1 MGRIRVLS
9 IFALFLG
16 AVISQASD
24 YRLVIA
30 SDDPAIRKAPSM
42 VVFEGNGKLT
52 PEDRITS
59 ITFSAEAIEP
69 NCLVSLDPASGKASL
84 ALGPDVEVFQGKLL
98 IAGSKPTKK
107 VIPAHIAVDVPA
119 ATGVKDG
126 KLNGMMQPIIQQ
138 VNNLPWPFIVLA
150 VGVVIGFIFV
160 MNRRSQQYTTSMSKE
175 AKNLYLETVGRITE
189 RLERIE
195 TTQERLVK
203 NPPVVRTFKA
213 QIEEFE
219 SKLGRIEKLAKDT
232 KEEVGRASIELS
244 QGDKRHDDLVGRID
258 STKSEATKT
267 QTTLKQEADALRAE
281 MKLLL
286 KGQDEA
292 TAKLSALDD
301 LKSSDQ
307 KILDQG
313 KSIESALAAQE
324 AEILKA
330 QAEHLQHLQQ
340 LQGELATMRT
350 NQEALS
356 AMPKELELV
365 NASLANFPAEFE
377 SVRNAMPRL
386 DGIETKLDSFSD
398 FGPKL
403 DHISGFGEKL
413 DHISGFGDKLD
424 YVSSF
429 DTKLDKMDRFDEISD
444 KLNALPEIQNS
455 LNALPTEFPK
465 NDEELS
471 RVHESLLLEIESL
484 SGKVDESSANLS
496 EQIAAHQLSTHAPA
510 SVEEVVA
517 EAEVEEAPV
526 ETKKSRRGKHIQ
538 PVAEEVEVIE
548 AMEEVVEEP
557 SSEAPP
563 FEPEMELPQTLEME
577 VEADL
582 GSPEPEVEA
591 TFEPEAAIEEAHE
604 ELVDESAIKEIE
616 EPVAGIAPEPVFEE
630 QIEEPQFEV
639 IEEESMIAEVQEI
652 EEPMVM
658 EVGHV
663 FEVGA
668 EEPTAEVEMFD
679 EQTSEEVILDSMEP
693 EVFEPE
699 IEVETLDQVQM
710 VEEEPVSDEA
720 LGAIEPE
727 MTLETETESIQEEE
741 PIAEEKPEP
750 EFKATEVNY
759 RYAEPETPSIPEFNF
774 TNAIKKMTEDN
785 VALALKDE
793 NQKAGQEAPISFK
806 LEALPDHLETF
817 EDAGADAVLQ
827 TMHVENSEQYFEED
841 NGNAAAELVLKNL
854 AQVKT
859 ATEDVA
865 DFDSEPEEEG
875 NTHVGH
881 WSGAGG
887 SSSRT
892 WGSESS
898 RPLELVR
905 FEGELKPLTP
915 IETAPPGDTVGAMVY
930 GMGRVAY
937 ACGKNV
943 YGFWPGKDDRH
954 VPLDFPVST
963 EDWRLALK
971 GQNLFVVEEKK
982 VKILSIQSWFVLE
995 QFKGE
1000 YHDQLL
1006 TGNRWA
1012 GLRNDNGP
1020 VIDFRDM
1027 RGQVAAEGIRLDM
1040 EWDGLKLASSEDRMY
1055 AGSCDGRFFEVSEF
1069 GTELLGSG
1077 PENSELVH
1085 LSSYDNGIVALLR
1098 VGDNL
1103 ECLRL
1108 DGESRSISLDMRSFA
1123 GNPILLGTKLY
1134 LADLENSKLVTLN
1147 LKKMSVSKVDAFDG
1161 VSDIRRMVG
1170 VQHKSQHDLF
1180 LITTDTGKKG
1190 GRLVMLD
1197 AKSGAE
1203 TTFGSVGQATVN
1215 LIAADHHVV
1224 LSTSSQYQN
1233 VIRVLEPFAQR
1244 VAA

>member
-30 SDDPAIRKAPSM
+30 SDDPATRKAAAM
-42 VVFEGNGKLT
+42 VVFEGSGKLK

-69 NCLVSLDPASGKASL
+69 NCLVSLDPASGKATL
-84 ALGPDVEVFQGKLL
+84 ALGPDVEVYKGKLM
-98 IAGSKPTKK
+98 IAGTKPTKK
-107 VIPAHIAVDVPA
+107 VIPAHIAVDIPA
-119 ATGVKDG
+119 ATGIQDG

-138 VNNLPWPFIVLA
+138 VNSLPWPFIVLA
-150 VGVVIGFIFV
+150 VGVIMGFIFLL
-160 MNRRSQQYTTSMSKE
+160 NRRSQQYTTSMSKE

-195 TTQERLVK
+195 VTQERLVK

-219 SKLGRIEKLAKDT
+219 NKLARIERIAKET
-232 KEEVGRASIELS
+232 KDEVGRASIELS
-244 QGDKRHDDLVGRID
+244 QNDKRHDDLVGRID
-258 STKSEATKT
+258 GTKTEATNT
-267 QTTLKQEADALRAE
+267 QATLKQEADALRGE
-281 MKLLL
+281 LKLLL

-292 TAKLSALDD
+292 NTKLNALDD
-301 LKSSDQ
+301 LKASDQ

-330 QAEHLQHLQQ
+330 QAEHLQHLQM
-340 LQGELATMRT
+340 LQGELATMRA
-350 NQEALS
+350 NQDALS

-365 NASLANFPAEFE
+365 TASLANMPAEFE

-386 DGIETKLDSFSD
+386 DGIETRLDSFND

-413 DHISGFGDKLD
+413 D

-429 DTKLDKMDRFDEISD
+429 DTKFDRFDEVSE

-455 LNALPTEFPK
+455 LSALPTEFPK
-465 NDEELS
+465 NEEELN

-484 SGKVDESSANLS
+484 SGKIDESSANLS
-496 EQIAAHQLSTHAPA
+496 ELISAHQFSAPA
-510 SVEEVVA
+510 PVAEIEA
-517 EAEVEEAPV
+517 EAEIVEAPI

-538 PVAEEVEVIE
+538 PVAEEVEVVE

-563 FEPEMELPQTLEME
+563 FEPEMEIQQALEEE

-582 GSPEPEVEA
+582 GSPEPEAVLE
-591 TFEPEAAIEEAHE
+591 FEPEALVEEAPE
-604 ELVDESAIKEIE
+604 EVVIESSIEEIE
-616 EPVAGIAPEPVFEE
+616 EPIAEIASEPVFEE
-630 QIEEPQFEV
+630 PHAEV
-639 IEEESMIAEVQEI
+639 IEEESTVAQVQEI
-652 EEPMVM
+652 EEPAAH
-658 EVGHV
+658 EDEHV
-663 FEVGA
+663 FEVGV
-668 EEPTAEVEMFD
+668 EEPTAETEMFE
-679 EQTSEEVILDSMEP
+679 EQNSEAPILESTEP
-693 EVFEPE
+693 EVLEPE
-699 IEVETLDQVQM
+699 MALETPDQVQM
-710 VEEEPVSDEA
+710 VEEEPVSEEA
-720 LGAIEPE
+720 LGANEPE
-727 MTLETETESIQEEE
+727 MALETETENSQEENS
-741 PIAEEKPEP
+741 EP
-750 EFKATEVNY
+750 EFKAIEVEY
-759 RYAEPETPSIPEFNF
+759 RYAEPEPLIPEFNF
-774 TNAIKKMTEDN
+774 TNAIKKMTEEH
-785 VALALKDE
+785 VAVALKDE
-793 NQKAGQEAPISFK
+793 NQRAGQEAPITFH

-827 TMHVENSEQYFEED
+827 TMHVENSEQYFEQD
-841 NGNAAAELVLKNL
+841 NGNEAAELVLKKL

-865 DFDSEPEEEG
+865 DFDAEPEEEG

-881 WSGAGG
+881 WSGSGG

-905 FEGELKPLTP
+905 FDGELKPLTP
-915 IETAPPGDTVGAMVY
+915 IGTAPPGDTVGAMVY
-930 GMGRVAY
+930 GMGRVVY

-943 YGFWPGKDDRH
+943 CGFWPGKDDRH
-954 VPLDFPVST
+954 VPLDFPVNT

-982 VKILSIQSWFVLE
+982 VKILSIQGWFVLE

-1027 RGQVAAEGIRLDM
+1027 RGQMAAEGVRLDM
-1040 EWDGLKLASSEDRMY
+1040 DWDGLKLASSDERMF
-1055 AGSCDGRFFEVSEF
+1055 AGSRDGRFFEVSEF

-1077 PENSELVH
+1077 PENSELIH
-1085 LSSYDNGIVALLR
+1085 LAAYENGVVALLR

-1108 DGESRSISLDMRSFA
+1108 DGDTRSISLEMTSFS
-1123 GNPILLGTKLY
+1123 GNPILLGSKLY
-1134 LADLENSKLVTLN
+1134 LADLENSKLVVLN
-1147 LKKMSVSKVDAFDG
+1147 LKKMSISKISAFDG

-1170 VQHKSQHDLF
+1170 VQHKSQHELF
-1180 LITTDTGKKG
+1180 LITTDAGKKG
-1190 GRLVMLD
+1190 GRLVMMD

>member
-30 SDDPAIRKAPSM
+30 SDDPATRKAAAM
-42 VVFEGNGKLT
+42 VVFEGSGKLK

-69 NCLVSLDPASGKASL
+69 NCLVSLDPSSGKATL
-84 ALGPDVEVFQGKLL
+84 ALSPDVEVYQGKVM
-98 IAGSKPTKK
+98 IAGTKPTKK
-107 VIPAHIAVDVPA
+107 VIPAHIAVDTPS

-138 VNNLPWPFIVLA
+138 VNSLPWPFIVLA
-150 VGVVIGFIFV
+150 VGVVMGFIFLL
-160 MNRRSQQYTTSMSKE
+160 NRRSQQYTTSMSKE

-195 TTQERLVK
+195 VTQERLVK

-219 SKLGRIEKLAKDT
+219 NKLGRIERIAKET
-232 KEEVGRASIELS
+232 KDEVGRASIELS
-244 QGDKRHDDLVGRID
+244 QNDKRHDDLVGRID
-258 STKSEATKT
+258 ITKAEATNT
-267 QTTLKQEADALRAE
+267 QTALKQEADALRAE
-281 MKLLL
+281 LKLLL

-292 TAKLSALDD
+292 NTKLNALDD
-301 LKSSDQ
+301 LKASDQ

-313 KSIESALAAQE
+313 KSIENALAAQE

-330 QAEHLQHLQQ
+330 QAEHLLHLQM
-340 LQGELATMRT
+340 LQGELATMRA

-365 NASLANFPAEFE
+365 TASLANMPAEFE

-386 DGIETKLDSFSD
+386 DGIETKLD
-398 FGPKL
+398 
-403 DHISGFGEKL
+403 HISGFGDKL

-429 DTKLDKMDRFDEISD
+429 DTKFDRFDEISD
-444 KLNALPEIQNS
+444 KLNTLPEIQNS
-455 LNALPTEFPK
+455 LSALPTEFPK
-465 NDEELS
+465 NEEELN

-496 EQIAAHQLSTHAPA
+496 ELISASQFSAPA
-510 SVEEVVA
+510 SIEEVVA
-517 EAEVEEAPV
+517 EAEVEVEVEEAPV

-538 PVAEEVEVIE
+538 PVAEEVEVVE

-563 FEPEMELPQTLEME
+563 LEPEMEFPQALE
-577 VEADL
+577 VESEPEL
-582 GSPEPEVEA
+582 GSPEPEAVVE
-591 TFEPEAAIEEAHE
+591 FEPEALIKEAPE
-604 ELVDESAIKEIE
+604 ELVVESAIEEIE
-616 EPVAGIAPEPVFEE
+616 EPIAEITPEPVFEE
-630 QIEEPQFEV
+630 PQVEV
-639 IEEESMIAEVQEI
+639 IEEEMTVVQVQED
-652 EEPMVM
+652 EEPVAFETEHVL
-658 EVGHV
+658 EVGL
-663 FEVGA
+663 
-668 EEPTAEVEMFD
+668 EEPTAEVEMFE
-679 EQTSEEVILDSMEP
+679 EQISEEAILDSIEP

-699 IEVETLDQVQM
+699 MALETPDQVQM
-710 VEEEPVSDEA
+710 LEEEPVSEEA

-727 MTLETETESIQEEE
+727 MTLETETGTSQEE
-741 PIAEEKPEP
+741 KSEP
-750 EFKATEVNY
+750 EFKAIEVEY
-759 RYAEPETPSIPEFNF
+759 RYAEPEPSIPEFNF
-774 TNAIKKMTEDN
+774 TNAIKKMTEEH
-785 VALALKDE
+785 VAVALKDE
-793 NQKAGQEAPISFK
+793 NQKAGQEAPITFH

-827 TMHVENSEQYFEED
+827 TMHVENSEQYFEQD
-841 NGNAAAELVLKNL
+841 NGNEAAELVLKNL

-865 DFDSEPEEEG
+865 DFDADPEEEG

-881 WSGAGG
+881 WSGFGG

-915 IETAPPGDTVGAMVY
+915 IETAPPGDTIGSMVY
-930 GMGRVAY
+930 GMGRVVY
-937 ACGKNV
+937 ACGKTV
-943 YGFWPGKDDRH
+943 HGFWPGKDDRH
-954 VPLDFPVST
+954 VPLDFPINT

-1027 RGQVAAEGIRLDM
+1027 RGQMAAEGVRLDM
-1040 EWDGLKLASSEDRMY
+1040 EWDGLRLASSEDRMF
-1055 AGSCDGRFFEVSEF
+1055 AGSRDGRFFEVSEF

-1077 PENSELVH
+1077 PENSELIH
-1085 LSSYDNGIVALLR
+1085 LAAYENGIVALLR
-1098 VGDNL
+1098 VGENL

-1108 DGESRSISLDMRSFA
+1108 DGDSRSISLDMKSFS

-1134 LADLENSKLVTLN
+1134 LACLNNSKLVTLN
-1147 LKKMSVSKVDAFDG
+1147 LKKMTVSRADAFEG

-1170 VQHKSQHDLF
+1170 VQHKSQHELF
-1180 LITTDTGKKG
+1180 LITTDAGKKG

-1197 AKSGAE
+1197 AKSGME

>member
-30 SDDPAIRKAPSM
+30 SDDPATRKAAAM
-42 VVFEGNGKLT
+42 VVFEGSGKLK

-69 NCLVSLDPASGKASL
+69 NCLVSLDPASGKATL
-84 ALGPDVEVFQGKLL
+84 ALSPDVEVYKGKVM
-98 IAGSKPTKK
+98 IAGTKPTKK

-138 VNNLPWPFIVLA
+138 VNSLPWPFIVLA

-219 SKLGRIEKLAKDT
+219 NKLGRIEKLAKDT

-258 STKSEATKT
+258 STKSEASKT
-267 QTTLKQEADALRAE
+267 QITLKQEADALRAE
-281 MKLLL
+281 MKLIL
-286 KGQDEA
+286 KGQDDA
-292 TAKLSALDD
+292 TAKLGALDD
-301 LKSSDQ
+301 LKASDQ

-365 NASLANFPAEFE
+365 NANLANFPAEFE

-386 DGIETKLDSFSD
+386 DGIETKLDSFS
-398 FGPKL
+398 GL
-403 DHISGFGEKL
+403 
-413 DHISGFGDKLD
+413 GDKLD

-429 DTKLDKMDRFDEISD
+429 DAKLDKFDRFDEISD
-444 KLNALPEIQNS
+444 KLSALPEIQNS

-465 NDEELS
+465 NDEELN

-484 SGKVDESSANLS
+484 SGKVDESSANLTELIS
-496 EQIAAHQLSTHAPA
+496 AHQFSAPA
-510 SVEEVVA
+510 PIEEVV
-517 EAEVEEAPV
+517 AEVEEAPV

-538 PVAEEVEVIE
+538 PVAEEVEIIE
-548 AMEEVVEEP
+548 AIEEVVEEP

-563 FEPEMELPQTLEME
+563 FEPEMELPQALEME
-577 VEADL
+577 PGAEL
-582 GSPEPEVEA
+582 GSPEPEAVTE
-591 TFEPEAAIEEAHE
+591 FEPEALIEDSHD
-604 ELVDESAIKEIE
+604 ELVVESAIEEIE
-616 EPVAGIAPEPVFEE
+616 EPIAEIASEPNFEDQQE
-630 QIEEPQFEV
+630 EV
-639 IEEESMIAEVQEI
+639 IEEESMIAQVQEV
-652 EEPMVM
+652 EEPFAF
-658 EVGHV
+658 ETEHV
-663 FEVGA
+663 FEVGV
-668 EEPTAEVEMFD
+668 EEPTAEIEMFE
-679 EQTSEEVILDSMEP
+679 EQISEVAILDSIEP

-699 IEVETLDQVQM
+699 MELETPDQVQM
-710 VEEEPVSDEA
+710 VDEETVSEEP

-727 MTLETETESIQEEE
+727 MALETEDEIAQEEE
-741 PIAEEKPEP
+741 PKP
-750 EFKATEVNY
+750 EFKVTEVNY

-774 TNAIKKMTEDN
+774 TNAIKKMTEEH
-785 VALALKDE
+785 VALAIKDD
-793 NQKAGQEAPISFK
+793 NHKAGQEAPISFK
-806 LEALPDHLETF
+806 LDALPDHLETF

-827 TMHVENSEQYFEED
+827 TMHVENNEQYFEQD
-841 NGNAAAELVLKNL
+841 NGNEAAELVLKNL
-854 AQVKT
+854 AQTKS
-859 ATEDVA
+859 AADDVA

-875 NTHVGH
+875 NAHVGH
-881 WSGAGG
+881 WSGSAG
-887 SSSRT
+887 SSYRT

-898 RPLELVR
+898 RPLELIQ
-905 FEGELKPLTP
+905 FQGELKPLTP
-915 IETAPPGDTVGAMVY
+915 IETAPIGDTIGAMVY

-943 YGFWPGKDDRH
+943 HGFWPGKDDRH
-954 VPLDFPVST
+954 VALDFPVST

-982 VKILSIQSWFVLE
+982 VKILSIQGWFVLE

-1027 RGQVAAEGIRLDM
+1027 RGQMAAEGVRLDM
-1040 EWDGLKLASSEDRMY
+1040 EWEGLKLASSDERMF
-1055 AGSCDGRFFEVSEF
+1055 AGSRDGRFFEVSEF
-1069 GTELLGSG
+1069 GTEHLGSG
-1077 PENSELVH
+1077 PENSELIH
-1085 LSSYDNGIVALLR
+1085 LAAYENGVVALLR

-1108 DGESRSISLDMRSFA
+1108 DGDSRSTSLDMKSFA
-1123 GNPILLGTKLY
+1123 GNPILLGNKLY

-1147 LKKMSVSKVDAFDG
+1147 LKKMSVSRVNAFEG

-1180 LITTDTGKKG
+1180 LITTDAGKKG

>member
-16 AVISQASD
+16 AVISQAAD

-30 SDDPAIRKAPSM
+30 SDDPATRKAAAM
-42 VVFEGNGKLT
+42 VVFEGSGKLK

-69 NCLVSLDPASGKASL
+69 NCLVSLDPASGKATL
-84 ALGPDVEVFQGKLL
+84 ALGPDVEVYKGKLM
-98 IAGSKPTKK
+98 IAGTKPTKK
-107 VIPAHIAVDVPA
+107 VIPAHIAVDIPA
-119 ATGVKDG
+119 ATGTHDG

-138 VNNLPWPFIVLA
+138 VNSLPWPFIVLA
-150 VGVVIGFIFV
+150 VGVIMGFIFLL
-160 MNRRSQQYTTSMSKE
+160 NRRSQQYTTSMSKE

-195 TTQERLVK
+195 VTQERLVK

-219 SKLGRIEKLAKDT
+219 NKLGRIERIAKET
-232 KEEVGRASIELS
+232 KDEVGRASIELS
-244 QGDKRHDDLVGRID
+244 QNDKRHDDLVGRID
-258 STKSEATKT
+258 VTKAEATNT
-267 QTTLKQEADALRAE
+267 QTALRQEADALRAE
-281 MKLLL
+281 LKLLL

-292 TAKLSALDD
+292 NTKLNALDD
-301 LKSSDQ
+301 LKASDQ

-330 QAEHLQHLQQ
+330 QAEHLQHLQI
-340 LQGELATMRT
+340 LQGELATMRA
-350 NQEALS
+350 NQDALS
-356 AMPKELELV
+356 AMPRELELV
-365 NASLANFPAEFE
+365 TASLANMSAEFE

-386 DGIETKLDSFSD
+386 DGIETKLDSFND
-398 FGPKL
+398 FGP
-403 DHISGFGEKL
+403 KL

-429 DTKLDKMDRFDEISD
+429 DTKFDRFDEVSE
-444 KLNALPEIQNS
+444 KLNALPEIQNT

-465 NDEELS
+465 NDEELN

-484 SGKVDESSANLS
+484 SGKVDESSANLTELIS
-496 EQIAAHQLSTHAPA
+496 AHQFSAPVPDP
-510 SVEEVVA
+510 VEEVVA
-517 EAEVEEAPV
+517 EAEVEEVPV

-538 PVAEEVEVIE
+538 PVAEQVEVIE
-548 AMEEVVEEP
+548 AIEEVVEEP

-563 FEPEMELPQTLEME
+563 FEPEMELPQAPELE
-577 VEADL
+577 VEEDL
-582 GSPEPEVEA
+582 GSPEPEAVTE
-591 TFEPEAAIEEAHE
+591 FEPEALIEEAHE
-604 ELVDESAIKEIE
+604 AVAVESAIEEIE
-616 EPVAGIAPEPVFEE
+616 EPAAEIAPESVFEE
-630 QIEEPQFEV
+630 HQEEV
-639 IEEESMIAEVQEI
+639 VEEDSMIAQVQEV
-652 EEPMVM
+652 EEAVAF
-658 EVGHV
+658 ETEHV

-668 EEPTAEVEMFD
+668 EEPTAEIEMLE
-679 EQTSEEVILDSMEP
+679 EQISEEAILDSTEP

-699 IEVETLDQVQM
+699 KALETPDQVQM
-710 VEEEPVSDEA
+710 VEVEPVSEEA
-720 LGAIEPE
+720 LGVIEPE
-727 MTLETETESIQEEE
+727 IALETETESAQEV
-741 PIAEEKPEP
+741 KPEP
-750 EFKATEVNY
+750 EFKATEVEY
-759 RYAEPETPSIPEFNF
+759 RYAEPEPSIPEFNF
-774 TNAIKKMTEDN
+774 TNAIKKMTEEH
-785 VALALKDE
+785 VAVALKDE
-793 NQKAGQEAPISFK
+793 NQKAGQEAPITFH

-827 TMHVENSEQYFEED
+827 TLHVENNEQYFEQD
-841 NGNAAAELVLKNL
+841 NGNEAAELVLQNL

-865 DFDSEPEEEG
+865 DFDSETQDDG
-875 NTHVGH
+875 NTRVGH
-881 WSGAGG
+881 WSGSAG

-898 RPLELVR
+898 RPLELIQ
-905 FEGELKPLTP
+905 FQGELKPLTP
-915 IETAPPGDTVGAMVY
+915 IETAPIGDTIGAMVY

-943 YGFWPGKDDRH
+943 HGFWPGKDDRH
-954 VPLDFPVST
+954 VALDFPVST

-982 VKILSIQSWFVLE
+982 VKILSIQGWFVLE

-1027 RGQVAAEGIRLDM
+1027 RGQMAAEGVRLDM
-1040 EWDGLKLASSEDRMY
+1040 EWDGLKLASSDERMF
-1055 AGSCDGRFFEVSEF
+1055 AGSRDGRFFEVSEF

-1085 LSSYDNGIVALLR
+1085 LAAYENGVVALLR

-1108 DGESRSISLDMRSFA
+1108 DGDSRSISLDLKSFS

-1147 LKKMSVSKVDAFDG
+1147 LKKMSISKINAFDG

-1180 LITTDTGKKG
+1180 LITTDAGKKG